1 MTKSSQYPNEDR
13 ADKINQLIDALEE
26 LGAIEIVPESMED
39 KQMNE
44 IQLFNNPEFGEIRS
58 VMVDDEPWFVGKDIA
73 TALGYVNPRKA
84 IADHVDEDDKTCGVT
99 IRDSIGRNQNPTLIS
114 ESGVY
119 ALIFGS
125 ELDKSREFKH
135 WVTSEVLPTIR
146 KTGSY
151 SIAVKSQ
158 PSVAIERELDIRDR
172 ESRTQNAS
180 IFLSIMEHLDTKSES
195 YKQILMACAANTA
208 AGQLVLPLPKC
219 KFAKTYSAQDL
230 ARMFQ
235 ISRNMVGRIANKN
248 GLKCDKYGEFYHDVS
263 ANGKE
268 CDVFRYNDA
277 AIEWFSDFL
286 GLEPLDIE

>member
-1 MTKSSQYPNEDR
+1 MSKSNKFPNEER
-13 ADKINQLIDALEE
+13 ADKINRLIDELEQ
-26 LGAIEIVPESMED
+26 LGAIEIVDEPMVSDE
-39 KQMNE
+39 KNE

-58 VMVDDEPWFVGKDIA
+58 VMVDDEPWFVLKDVCSVLEIKNHKDIVTRLYDDEKGVA
-73 TALGYVNPRKA
+73 QIDTLGGTQNMTIVN
-84 IADHVDEDDKTCGVT
+84 
-99 IRDSIGRNQNPTLIS
+99 
-114 ESGVY
+114 ESGLYTV
-119 ALIFGS
+119 IIRS
-125 ELDKSREFKH
+125 DKPKATPFRK

-158 PSVAIERELDIRDR
+158 PSVDIERELDIRDR

-219 KFAKTYSAQDL
+219 QFAKTYSAQDL

-277 AIEWFSDFL
+277 AIGWFSDFL

>member
-1 MTKSSQYPNEDR
+1 MSKSNKFPNEER
-13 ADKINQLIDALEE
+13 ADKINRLIDELEQ
-26 LGAIEIVPESMED
+26 LGAIEIVDEPMVSDE
-39 KQMNE
+39 KNE

-58 VMVDDEPWFVGKDIA
+58 VMVDDEPWFVLKDVCAVLEI
-73 TALGYVNPRKA
+73 GSPHKV
-84 IADHVDEDDKTCGVT
+84 ADRLDEDERSQIPLT
-99 IRDSIGRNQNPTLIS
+99 DSIGRKQDTTIIS
-114 ESGVY
+114 ESGLYTV
-119 ALIFGS
+119 IVRS
-125 ELDKSREFKH
+125 DKPQATPFRK
-135 WVTSEVLPTIR
+135 WVTSEVLPEIR